1 MRYLILT
8 LAALIVGV
16 WQLLKWAERKVNANP
31 YLAFTFPTDA
41 DLSPDVFMTDY
52 NFGTEETTLQVKN
65 DSSESDSGRTEA
77 ER

>member
-1 MRYLILT
+1 MRYLVLT
-8 LAALIVGV
+8 LAALIFGV

-41 DLSPDVFMTDY
+41 NLSPDVFMTDY
-52 NFGTEETTLQVKN
+52 NPGTEDGISKVQK
-65 DSSESDSGRTEA
+65 DSSEFDRGRTEA